1 MKWGQK
7 GASILHIFIIS
18 INGGSNDAGGRR
30 RNANKF
36 KYSSDFIIARFLGY
50 VINYKRDHGD
60 WEEIH
65 IDSKTDT
72 YTLHNLWCG
81 TKYQLYMTAYNK
93 IGTGLPCD
101 IVIAYTKGSGT

>member
-1 MKWGQK
+1 M
-7 GASILHIFIIS
+7 ASLYY
-18 INGGSNDAGGRR
+18 INTFTRHDYL
-30 RNANKF
+30 F
-36 KYSSDFIIARFLGY
+36 VGY

-72 YTLHNLWCG
+72 HVLHNLWCG
-81 TKYQLYMTAYNK
+81 TKYQLYMTAFNK

-101 IVIAYTKGSGT
+101 IVTAYTKGSSKWLPFYLVSF

>member
-1 MKWGQK
+1 M
-7 GASILHIFIIS
+7 
-18 INGGSNDAGGRR
+18 
-30 RNANKF
+30 
-36 KYSSDFIIARFLGY
+36 FLGY

-65 IDSKTDT
+65 LDSKTDT
-72 YTLHNLWCG
+72 HLLRGLWCG

-101 IVIAYTKGSGT
+101 IVTAYTKGSGKRFSLAIFFYENVKNCLQIDMLVTWAYPRAGAVQISF